1 MASDPQRE
9 MPAAHKGKTSPSG
22 LTPRQRARLRLD
34 RQFDA
39 ISRQI
44 PILRRPLAAIRA
56 RGWWIIR
63 LPIALLFI
71 AGGLL
76 SILPFLGLWMLPV
89 GLLLLAVDLPLLR
102 APLSNGMIRTRRRY
116 DIWRRARRNK
126 SRKTRR

>member
-1 MASDPQRE
+1 MMVSDPHSRL
-9 MPAAHKGKTSPSG
+9 KGKPAHSDLAPSR
-22 LTPRQRARLRLD
+22 LSPRQRARLRLE

-39 ISRQI
+39 IGRQI
-44 PILRRPLAAIRA
+44 PAINRPLATIRA

-76 SILPFLGLWMLPV
+76 AILPFLGLWMLPV

-102 APLSNGMIRTRRRY
+102 APLSNAMIRTRRRY
-116 DIWRRARRNK
+116 EIWRR
-126 SRKTRR
+126 TRRKNRR